1 MERQSRS
8 AWHGTLL
15 VLGAA
20 SLWGLW
26 PVWVRGE
33 APGSVVAV
41 IAQLVGGLVA
51 LPLALARARSRPPLP
66 RAAWVAV
73 LLVGGCNAANTLLYF
88 RGLDEGHV
96 APVALAHYLAPV
108 LVALLAPRILGEVRS
123 PRTPWALVLALGG
136 TALLLASGHGLDRP
150 GALAAAGM
158 GAGSAVF
165 YASATLI
172 ARKISDQI
180 GGVELFAYQALV
192 AALVTLPVVE
202 LPALGPAWILPAT
215 GGVISCCIAG
225 VAFYAGLARLPAERA
240 GVLAY
245 WEVVAAT
252 LVGWVAFAEVPGWG
266 ALVGG
271 LGILAAGWL
280 VVTAPGRPR

>member
-202 LPALGPAWILPAT
+202 LPALGPAWILAASSAAASPASPSTRAWRACPPSAPASWPT
-215 GGVISCCIAG
+215 GRSWLPRWSAG
-225 VAFYAGLARLPAERA
+225 WPSPRCRA
-240 GVLAY
+240 GARSS
-245 WEVVAAT
+245 VAWAS
-252 LVGWVAFAEVPGWG
+252 WRP
-266 ALVGG
+266 
-271 LGILAAGWL
+271 AGWW
-280 VVTAPGRPR
+280 